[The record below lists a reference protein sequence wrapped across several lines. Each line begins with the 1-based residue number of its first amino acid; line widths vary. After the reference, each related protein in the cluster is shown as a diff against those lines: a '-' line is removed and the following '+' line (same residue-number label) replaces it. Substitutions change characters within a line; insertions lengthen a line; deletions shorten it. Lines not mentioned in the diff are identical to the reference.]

1 MTIEEYLRALE
12 HYAKTLDLP
21 KTWYQVVLVVD
32 KADGTMGASCN
43 STAAI
48 HDSRVIC
55 ERYLESLRHGAYLK
69 IEPEKTQ

>member
-12 HYAKTLDLP
+12 HYAKTLNLP
-21 KTWYQVVLVVD
+21 ETWYQVVLVFNN
-32 KADGTMGASCN
+32 ADGTMHASCN

-55 ERYLESLRHGAYLK
+55 ERSFERLRHGAYLK
-69 IEPEKTQ
+69 IKPEKT